1 MDICRERRKSPPL
14 LLSWAGLLGHR
25 ELIQVGSA
33 TERQLCPGAA
43 PVHYAAGLG
52 TSSAAER
59 EDRRKRAYRLCG
71 TIAGCEITG
80 GALLTILDKVSL
92 FLQAMNLLFL
102 ERSLNLGHP
111 ITYLAEGAPCF
122 FTVEKDLLQLWAF
135 LLQCQSTALRAACP
149 RMAVGFSVWVQPGAQ
164 GCGAEQGPCCAPG
177 AVCRGTDSA
186 TCQAQ
191 HSACPGSCPGRCGET
206 CGGKEP
212 PAGQGRGLLLPQL
225 LPGAGGSQLRCTT
238 VCFMMHFP

>member
-52 TSSAAER
+52 KSSAAER

-80 GALLTILDKVSL
+80 GALLTILEKVSL
-92 FLQAMNLLFL
+92 ILQAMNLLFL
-102 ERSLNLGHP
+102 ERSLTLGHP
-111 ITYLAEGAPCF
+111 ITYQAEGAPCF
-122 FTVEKDLLQLWAF
+122 FTVEKDLLQMWA
-135 LLQCQSTALRAACP
+135 
-149 RMAVGFSVWVQPGAQ
+149 SV
-164 GCGAEQGPCCAPG
+164 
-177 AVCRGTDSA
+177 
-186 TCQAQ
+186 
-191 HSACPGSCPGRCGET
+191 
-206 CGGKEP
+206 
-212 PAGQGRGLLLPQL
+212 L
-225 LPGAGGSQLRCTT
+225 
-238 VCFMMHFP
+238 